1 MLLQPAPGATIME
14 GFLYITSYIGPY
26 TLGHYASVARW
37 QPFVTSI
44 VFPLLT
50 DIDAPDATSMMAA
63 PDVTQSVKH

>member
-1 MLLQPAPGATIME
+1 MILQPAPGATIME
-14 GFLYITSYIGPY
+14 GFLYITAYIGPY

-44 VFPLLT
+44 LFPLLT

-63 PDVTQSVKH
+63 PDVTQPVKH